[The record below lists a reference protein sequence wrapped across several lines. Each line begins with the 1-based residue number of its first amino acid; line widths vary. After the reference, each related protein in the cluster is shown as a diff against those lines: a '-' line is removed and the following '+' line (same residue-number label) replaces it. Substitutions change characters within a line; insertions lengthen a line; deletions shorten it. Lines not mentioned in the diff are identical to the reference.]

1 MEFSFWT
8 CIVDRVFPDEDDED
22 QRILLECKSYDVET
36 AMNLSKDMADFVS
49 ID

>member
-1 MEFSFWT
+1 MKM
-8 CIVDRVFPDEDDED
+8 INI

-36 AMNLSKDMADFVS
+36 AMNLSEHMADFVS